1 MKRLFNR
8 ATVVDVPRLPE
19 KKRASSRN
27 AFVLCTLV
35 VVGGATAT
43 IWLKYQESKA
53 RSDVTSRE
61 TGRTNVASLAT
72 TTNPESP
79 VAFQAWVSNRTD
91 ANELLNA
98 GTAMLGEGRT
108 EDAILCY
115 RRAVELKP
123 EDEEAHFNL
132 GVAYGRAG
140 QLALA
145 EHHYREA
152 LKLFS
157 DYPEAHNNLGNILT
171 RQKRYAEAIEE
182 FKTTLKLSPEDA
194 SAHNN
199 LGRALAEQGNALEA
213 LTYFTEAARLDTNYV
228 EAHFNLAS
236 TYLSVG
242 RTNDAL
248 AQLNTVLRLRPDFQ
262 PALRL
267 VSRLRNK
274 SR

>member
-1 MKRLFNR
+1 MIEAAVQRGHI
-8 ATVVDVPRLPE
+8 VDVPRLP
-19 KKRASSRN
+19 KKNRASSRN
-27 AFVLCTLV
+27 ALVLCALV
-35 VVGGATAT
+35 VAGGAGAT
-43 IWLKYQESKA
+43 IWIKYRERPERAVQSAEA
-53 RSDVTSRE
+53 VT
-61 TGRTNVASLAT
+61 TNDASTAAT
-72 TTNPESP
+72 TNQEPP
-79 VAFQAWVSNRTD
+79 VAFHAWVSNRTD
-91 ANELLNA
+91 ATELMNA
-98 GTAMLGEGRT
+98 GTAMLNEGRT
-108 EDAILCY
+108 GDAILCY

-140 QLALA
+140 HLSLA

-157 DYPEAHNNLGNILT
+157 DYPEAHNNLGNVLT

-199 LGRALAEQGNALEA
+199 LGRALAEQGDAMQA

-236 TYLSVG
+236 TYLTVG
-242 RTNDAL
+242 QTNDAL
-248 AQLNTVLRLRPDFQ
+248 AQLNTVLRLRPDFP
-262 PALRL
+262 PALQL
-267 VSRLRNK
+267 LSRLRGK